1 MSLGRNNMGKIFGY
15 ARVSTLDQN
24 LDSQMDTLTKA
35 GAQVIYTEKD
45 SGKNSNRVELS
56 ALLKAASSGD
66 TIIVFK
72 LDRISRSTKH
82 LIELTEYF
90 EQEHIQF
97 ISIQDSIDTSSPT
110 GRFFFRVMASIAE
123 LERDTLVE
131 RTHAGLSSARAR
143 GRFGGCPGTPKHKI
157 DQAIKLY
164 HSKDISYSLKDI
176 TEMTGVSKSVLY
188 RQLEK
193 LK

>member
-1 MSLGRNNMGKIFGY
+1 MSLGRNNMGKTFGY

-24 LDSQMDTLTKA
+24 LDSQIDALTKA

-45 SGKNSNRVELS
+45 SGKNSNRIELT

-90 EQEHIQF
+90 EKQNIQF

-110 GRFFFRVMASIAE
+110 GRFFFRVMASISE

-143 GRFGGCPGTPKHKI
+143 GRFGGRPATPQHKI
-157 DQAIKLY
+157 DQAVKLY
-164 HSKDISYSLKDI
+164 HSTDISYSLKDI